1 MKGAEQRMWAAV
13 LIQAIGDLSKNVRA
27 AQAGKKRVADS
38 TNQYRL
44 VRSPENEIAAAEDFL
59 RRPYTEFI
67 ALNAGIEW
75 GEPQIQAALA
85 QIKAGTPRGR
95 MISSGMREDAA

>member
-1 MKGAEQRMWAAV
+1 MIGSEKRLWAAV
-13 LIQAIGDLSKNVRA
+13 LIQAIDDHSKNVKA
-27 AQAGKKRVADS
+27 ALAGKKRVADS

-75 GEPQIQAALA
+75 GEPQIQAVLAKIKSGAL
-85 QIKAGTPRGR
+85 RGQ
-95 MISSGMREDAA
+95 MISAKMREDAA